1 MSMSQDK
8 GAKEARAAK
17 PKEATLLKLRAGEV
31 KDIRPVR
38 LMIHL
43 QTGYGRLPVRVGAL
57 LLLGLML
64 YGSSA
69 HGRRSV

>member
-1 MSMSQDK
+1 
-8 GAKEARAAK
+8 
-17 PKEATLLKLRAGEV
+17 LKLWAGEV
-31 KDIRPVR
+31 KDIRLVR

-43 QTGYGRLPVRVGAL
+43 RTRYGRLPVRVGAL

-69 HGRRSV
+69 HGRRSA